1 MAFVPTI
8 DLILSTHYWLQF
20 SINWVFVHL
29 LINYSIQ
36 IIELCYFY
44 WFVGNPT
51 YQNVYRPLFEIFSCI
66 IIFQYLGTVFVSLSK
81 IGGQSSLL
89 FCYSIF
95 FSCFCYFNDVSL
107 VILDDE
113 TVHDNILLI
122 FVFHKQWN
130 IYTLSNQKQYGS
142 LFSFVINFFG
152 QILFFDFNFE
162 FLYSL
167 RESHF
172 VLFKFNCF
180 VIH

>member
-1 MAFVPTI
+1 MQKPGGISRNKHLQKLTESLKKRSVILAFVPTI
-8 DLILSTHYWLQF
+8 NLILSTHYWLQF

-51 YQNVYRPLFEIFSCI
+51 YQNVYRPLFEMFNYI
-66 IIFQYLGTVFVSLSK
+66 IIFQYLGTVFVPLSK

-130 IYTLSNQKQYGS
+130 IYTLSNQKQWFIFFCNKCFWS
-142 LFSFVINFFG
+142 NFVFW
-152 QILFFDFNFE
+152 L
-162 FLYSL
+162 
-167 RESHF
+167 
-172 VLFKFNCF
+172 
-180 VIH
+180 